1 MKTNRL
7 LSVLIAL
14 LLLVPLSMTT
24 SCSEEDAPELTHSLD
39 ELSGSWVWD
48 FNDDTPSFDVT
59 VSKTSSSEIVISN
72 FHNMGGESIT
82 VKVSGTSL
90 SFSGELA
97 GGELKITEGTGSIIN
112 GWEGMTLSYLGTD
125 GDGEQRYDITL
136 TKGNTVSKKARFRYA
151 Q

>member
-1 MKTNRL
+1 MKTSKLFR
-7 LSVLIAL
+7 VLIAL
-14 LLLVPLSMTT
+14 LLLAPLSLMT
-24 SCSEEDAPELTHSLD
+24 SCTEEDAPELSHSLD

-48 FNDDTPSFDVT
+48 FNDGTSPFDVT
-59 VSKTSSSEIVISN
+59 VTKNSSSEITIEN
-72 FHNMGGESIT
+72 FHNMGGETIT
-82 VKVSGTSL
+82 MKVSGTAL

-136 TKGNTVSKKARFRYA
+136 TKGNVVSKKAKFNA